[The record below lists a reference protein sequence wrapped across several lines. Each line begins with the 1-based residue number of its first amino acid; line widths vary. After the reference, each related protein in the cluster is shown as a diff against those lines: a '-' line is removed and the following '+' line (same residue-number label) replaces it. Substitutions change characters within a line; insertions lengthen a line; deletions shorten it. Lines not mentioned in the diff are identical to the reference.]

1 MAEIRWTPQ
10 AADDLDAIAKFIA
23 RDSIT
28 FASLFSADVL
38 NAVSLLGDN
47 PEMGRAVPEFNDE
60 VIREV
65 IVGNY
70 RVIYRVRADA
80 VEILTVF
87 HGARLLDVKDIQ

>member
-1 MAEIRWTPQ
+1 
-10 AADDLDAIAKFIA
+10 
-23 RDSIT
+23 
-28 FASLFSADVL
+28 
-38 NAVSLLGDN
+38 
-47 PEMGRAVPEFNDE
+47 MGRAVPEFNDE